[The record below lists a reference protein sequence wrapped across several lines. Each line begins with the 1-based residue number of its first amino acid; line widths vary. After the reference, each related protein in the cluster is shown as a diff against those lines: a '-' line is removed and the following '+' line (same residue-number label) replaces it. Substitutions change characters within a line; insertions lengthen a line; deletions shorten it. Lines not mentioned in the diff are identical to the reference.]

1 MLGTKIIWY
10 QKKKKGFEEKN
21 LTGSWD
27 ESFGCFLLNVHS
39 APGDMVVFLAWL
51 NSEEQKQ
58 LNMLVCGD

>member
-1 MLGTKIIWY
+1 M
-10 QKKKKGFEEKN
+10 
-21 LTGSWD
+21 GSWG
-27 ESFGCFLLNVHS
+27 ESFGCFLLKVHS